1 MPLMV
6 GGRRVDRRLAR
17 HPPPSPTI
25 SIAVTITCT
34 VSQLLCCVHFAP
46 TVCLLIRYFTLY
58 RRSIESRA
66 AAGLPV
72 RPLGWLNQSA
82 RREMTLGQL
91 PARAT
96 FTFLIHSLVF
106 QLFTRFS
113 FLISLVLLF
122 PPHAGRS
129 SHFDSHHQVNSK
141 VNFIAVRLC
150 RSPFS
155 ATLST
160 AICSRCPA
168 AVGSRNFE
176 SLLYLVTS
184 ASFECVFYEPHADS
198 APCNVSSQLSTLSVL
213 STEHL
218 PIGIFVVLPTGL
230 LYHAHKL
237 HLWPDLLAKRGALMK
252 SHCCIE

>member
-122 PPHAGRS
+122 
-129 SHFDSHHQVNSK
+129 FLLMQ
-141 VNFIAVRLC
+141 
-150 RSPFS
+150 
-155 ATLST
+155 
-160 AICSRCPA
+160 A
-168 AVGSRNFE
+168 AH
-176 SLLYLVTS
+176 LT
-184 ASFECVFYEPHADS
+184 
-198 APCNVSSQLSTLSVL
+198 STLTTKSTLKSTSSLFASVVRRL
-213 STEHL
+213 
-218 PIGIFVVLPTGL
+218 VLL
-230 LYHAHKL
+230 
-237 HLWPDLLAKRGALMK
+237 
-252 SHCCIE
+252 